1 MKKTIA
7 VVAFCVLAG
16 LSSASA
22 QTPGAPTT
30 APGSAQSIDEV
41 RQDYRIHAGPF
52 HVNPTLLLKEF
63 GVDTNVFNAA
73 GEQQS
78 DFTFTVTPQADVA
91 VAFARRGLLRTTV
104 GTDVVYYATYDSE
117 RSLDPSVRLR
127 GEAYARRLTLF
138 AEDDYLNT
146 RQRPNYEIDVRSRHV
161 ENNVMAGA
169 GVRLSSKLSF
179 ELAARRGRTD

>member
-52 HVNPTLLLKEF
+52 HVNPTLLLKEL

-73 GEQQS
+73 GEQKS

-91 VAFARRGLLRTTV
+91 VAFARRML
-104 GTDVVYYATYDSE
+104 
-117 RSLDPSVRLR
+117 
-127 GEAYARRLTLF
+127 
-138 AEDDYLNT
+138 
-146 RQRPNYEIDVRSRHV
+146 Q
-161 ENNVMAGA
+161 
-169 GVRLSSKLSF
+169 
-179 ELAARRGRTD
+179 